1 MAVKAQLLPVYLDNP
16 DAASFTS
23 QLAQLQRLTGDLA
36 EWLPPAPLGSPV
48 PEGADAVVVPDMT
61 GTAYRMLEGFTSLAI
76 PIVIVTSEFG
86 TVSMWDW
93 EIRDFLARRG
103 VPTLAPTSLDEYR
116 DVIRSLGAKR
126 TVAGATMLAYQ
137 DDLGGGKQPDIF
149 KRFYWW
155 EDECVADLE
164 RQFGIT
170 VQRRSFRELARR
182 AAAVPASRVD
192 ATALRLAPNVP
203 MVGLVSE
210 ARANA
215 LRLYLALSD
224 ELDEAGEVIA
234 AGINCLNE
242 SATSPTT
249 PCLAWN
255 LLFEERGIIWG
266 CEADLTSMITKL
278 VVHRSLQAPVMM
290 TNIYPF
296 LMGQAALK
304 HEKIPYFP
312 DIAHPENH
320 ILVAHCGFFGVV
332 PQSFATEWTLR
343 PRVLEIVDPLA
354 NVIDARFPLGD
365 VTIIKISS
373 DLRTLAVTPAELSS
387 YKQYENSDCL
397 NGAVLR
403 VQDGYGFVESTPS
416 HHVIIAVGDLTRRL
430 HQMAQVWGLDL
441 NVGPALTSTTPST

>member
-1 MAVKAQLLPVYLDNP
+1 MAVKAQLLPVYLDDP
-16 DAASFTS
+16 DAASFTG

-36 EWLPPAPLGSPV
+36 EWLPPAPLGSPI
-48 PEGADAVVVPDMT
+48 PAEADAVVVPDMT
-61 GTAYRMLEGFTSLAI
+61 GTAYRRLEGFTALAI

-93 EIRDFLARRG
+93 EIRDFLSRRG
-103 VPTLAPTSLDEYR
+103 VPTIAPTSLEEFC
-116 DVIRSLGAKR
+116 DVVRSLGAKR

-182 AAAVPASRVD
+182 AAAVPSARVD

-249 PCLAWN
+249 P
-255 LLFEERGIIWG
+255 
-266 CEADLTSMITKL
+266 
-278 VVHRSLQAPVMM
+278 
-290 TNIYPF
+290 
-296 LMGQAALK
+296 
-304 HEKIPYFP
+304 
-312 DIAHPENH
+312 
-320 ILVAHCGFFGVV
+320 
-332 PQSFATEWTLR
+332 
-343 PRVLEIVDPLA
+343 
-354 NVIDARFPLGD
+354 
-365 VTIIKISS
+365 
-373 DLRTLAVTPAELSS
+373 
-387 YKQYENSDCL
+387 
-397 NGAVLR
+397 
-403 VQDGYGFVESTPS
+403 
-416 HHVIIAVGDLTRRL
+416 
-430 HQMAQVWGLDL
+430 
-441 NVGPALTSTTPST
+441 